1 VGLGSDKLSCPPGK
15 RNTWYYLGT
24 LLVLPSFAGI
34 FIKTP
39 SFLTTTRSE
48 DLWYCV
54 LPAIFNIGW
63 AAVQISHMSIVNQL
77 SYSQRRRDRMVNS
90 RNSFTYIANI
100 TVLSISLVLFVV
112 VSSPTTCFTLLCLI
126 CIVVGSMSSLF
137 YSLNIKENTLTKE
150 ALELEAAYR

>member
-1 VGLGSDKLSCPPGK
+1 
-15 RNTWYYLGT
+15 
-24 LLVLPSFAGI
+24 
-34 FIKTP
+34 
-39 SFLTTTRSE
+39 
-48 DLWYCV
+48 
-54 LPAIFNIGW
+54 
-63 AAVQISHMSIVNQL
+63 MSIVNQL

-90 RNSFTYIANI
+90 RNSFTYTANI